1 MKKKKEYTRSEEQVR
16 LLAEVKR
23 AEAERTIDS
32 VSKLLHIGPYFKPD
46 YVCQIGLINLVEH
59 YRRLAMSYEVIEDS
73 KSSENA
79 WKAVLRLI
87 NQREGE
93 LREYQENGYDNYLG
107 FINQAMIEGY
117 SVLGRT
123 NFEYFLISLEIDLP
137 EEQRI
142 YCGRRNI
149 IASDVAE
156 MQKLEDRVYKILGLS
171 APPRTGKTLLGTRFL
186 AWVMARH
193 CSESSFFA
201 SHSAK
206 MCRKVYDDL
215 MNIFVLPGFK
225 RVFPG
230 VTANG
235 NKEDMWIDLEPRTS
249 NGYHTLHL
257 AGIDSQMAGVIDC
270 SCLLYC
276 DDLISG
282 IEEAMKPERM
292 ENALTKY
299 ITDIR
304 QRFSKGSAVALISA
318 TRWGTKDPLTYEE
331 ELSGNDPRCKFI
343 KRPALNEKGESN
355 YMFTKD
361 PMTKEFFE
369 DMKARFDPISFECI
383 YQQHP
388 IDREGLVFTNL
399 KRYKELPKGK
409 PDVVYFACDV
419 AFSGSDNLSAPL
431 AYQYGDDVYI
441 EDVVFSPD
449 GYTSTEPLAAALIT
463 KHSPNFGKFESNNGG
478 DFYAKDI
485 KNAVEKLVDTR
496 IYTERS
502 KSNKMFRISQFEPI
516 IQTFY
521 FKDKSL
527 YPPGSMYDRFVRELE
542 RFNINGKNRHDDAAD
557 SLAMLAEMKKK
568 AQNGG
573 GIGVIKRTGKS
584 NYDRR
589 RAKA

>member
-1 MKKKKEYTRSEEQVR
+1 MR
-16 LLAEVKR
+16 LLAEVQR
-23 AEAERTIDS
+23 REAENTIDS
-32 VSKLLHIGPYFKPD
+32 ISKRLRLGKYQDPKYK
-46 YVCQIGLINLVEH
+46 CTIGLNNLVED
-59 YRRLAMSYEVIEDS
+59 YRRLAMSFEIIGDIE
-73 KSSENA
+73 SSENA
-79 WKAVLRLI
+79 WKTVLRLI
-87 NQREGE
+87 NQRKGE
-93 LREYQENGYDNYLG
+93 LQEYQEAEYTNYLS
-107 FINQAMIEGY
+107 FINRAMTDAY
-117 SVLGRT
+117 SALGRSY
-123 NFEYFLISLEIDLP
+123 FEYFLIALEIDLP

-156 MQKLEDRVYKILGLS
+156 MQKLEEHKYKLLGLS

-193 CSESSFFA
+193 RSESSFFA

-215 MNIFVLPGFK
+215 MNIFALPGFK

-235 NKEDMWIDLEPRTS
+235 NKEDMWIDLEPRIS

-304 QRFSKGSAVALISA
+304 QRFSKGSAIALISA

-331 ELSGNDPRCKFI
+331 ELSGDDPRCKFI
-343 KRPALNEKGESN
+343 KRPALNENGESN

-361 PMTKEFFE
+361 PMTTEFFL
-369 DMKARFDPISFECI
+369 DMKARFDPVSFECI

-388 IDREGLVFTNL
+388 IDREGLIFTNL
-399 KRYKELPKGK
+399 KRYKELPKGS
-409 PDVVYFACDV
+409 PDIIYMANDV
-419 AFSGSDNLSAPL
+419 AFSGADNYSGPI

-441 EDVVFSPD
+441 EDVVFSPE
-449 GYTSTEPLAAALIT
+449 GYTTTEPLVIAALK
-463 KHSPNFGKFESNNGG
+463 KHCPHFAKFESNNGG

-485 KNAVEKLVDTR
+485 KNAVAGALNTR
-496 IYTERS
+496 IYSERTI
-502 KSNKMFRISQFEPI
+502 KNKMYRISQFEPV

-521 FKDKSL
+521 FKDSSL

-542 RFNINGKNRHDDAAD
+542 RFNINGHNKHDDAAD
-557 SLAMLAEMKKK
+557 SLAMLAEMKRK
-568 AQNGG
+568 AKSGS
-573 GIGVIKRTGKS
+573 IGVIRRQGKNAYKRRMG
-584 NYDRR
+584 
-589 RAKA
+589 A

>member
-1 MKKKKEYTRSEEQVR
+1 MR
-16 LLAEVKR
+16 LLAEVQR
-23 AEAERTIDS
+23 REAENTIDS
-32 VSKLLHIGPYFKPD
+32 ISKRLRLGKYQDPKYK
-46 YVCQIGLINLVEH
+46 CTIGLINIVED
-59 YRRLAMSYEVIEDS
+59 YRRLAMSFEIIGDIE
-73 KSSENA
+73 SSENA
-79 WKAVLRLI
+79 WKTVLRLI
-87 NQREGE
+87 NQRKGE
-93 LREYQENGYDNYLG
+93 LQEYQEAEYTNYLS
-107 FINQAMIEGY
+107 FINRAMTDAY
-117 SVLGRT
+117 SALGRSY
-123 NFEYFLISLEIDLP
+123 FEYFLIALEIDLP

-156 MQKLEDRVYKILGLS
+156 MQKLEEHKYKLLGLS

-193 CSESSFFA
+193 RSESSFFA

-215 MNIFVLPGFK
+215 MNIFALPGFK

-230 VTANG
+230 VVANG
-235 NKEDMWIDLEPRTS
+235 NKEDMWIDLEPRIS

-304 QRFSKGSAVALISA
+304 QRFSKGSAIALISA

-331 ELSGNDPRCKFI
+331 ELSGDDPRCKFI
-343 KRPALNEKGESN
+343 KRPALNENGESN

-361 PMTKEFFE
+361 PMTTEFFL
-369 DMKARFDPISFECI
+369 DMKARFDPVSFECI

-388 IDREGLVFTNL
+388 IDREGLIFTNL
-399 KRYKELPKGK
+399 KRYKELPKGP
-409 PDVVYFACDV
+409 PDVIYMANDV
-419 AFSGSDNLSAPL
+419 AFSGADNYSGPI
-431 AYQYGDDVYI
+431 AYQYGDDVYV
-441 EDVVFSPD
+441 EDVVFSPE
-449 GYTSTEPLAAALIT
+449 GYTTTEPLVIAALK
-463 KHSPNFGKFESNNGG
+463 KHCPHFAKFESNNGG

-485 KNAVEKLVDTR
+485 KNAVAGALNTR
-496 IYTERS
+496 CIEFLNS
-502 KSNKMFRISQFEPI
+502 SLLFR
-516 IQTFY
+516 
-521 FKDKSL
+521 
-527 YPPGSMYDRFVRELE
+527 RFLSRTVPCILR
-542 RFNINGKNRHDDAAD
+542 
-557 SLAMLAEMKKK
+557 
-568 AQNGG
+568 
-573 GIGVIKRTGKS
+573 GVCTIDLCASWSVLT
-584 NYDRR
+584 
-589 RAKA
+589 